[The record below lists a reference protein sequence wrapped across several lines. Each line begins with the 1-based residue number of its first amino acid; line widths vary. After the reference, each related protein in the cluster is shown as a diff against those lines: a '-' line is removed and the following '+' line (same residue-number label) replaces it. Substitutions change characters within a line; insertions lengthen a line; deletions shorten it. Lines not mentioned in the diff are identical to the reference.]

1 MFDGL
6 SYSFISVMFDGVHLV
21 SRVSLFL
28 LLAIHLLELMFNRV
42 HLHPDPFL
50 LLAIHLLELMYKCN
64 V

>member
-6 SYSFISVMFDGVHLV
+6 SCSFISVMFGGLSCSFISVMV
-21 SRVSLFL
+21 S
-28 LLAIHLLELMFNRV
+28 RV
-42 HLHPDPFL
+42 HLHPYPFL

>member
-6 SYSFISVMFDGVHLV
+6 SCSFISVMFDGL
-21 SRVSLFL
+21 
-28 LLAIHLLELMFNRV
+28 
-42 HLHPDPFL
+42 PCPYPFL